1 MIHAAYLTND
11 SEDFTF
17 CHLPSAALFPRSD
30 TWIDPRTQPSLYQ
43 VECPECLEAMRP
55 EGMRKQASLL

>member
-1 MIHAAYLTND
+1 MIHGAYLSND
-11 SEDFTF
+11 AEDFTL
-17 CHLPSAALFPRSD
+17 CHLAARDLFPRSD
-30 TWIDPRTQPSLYQ
+30 TWIDPRTQPSMYS